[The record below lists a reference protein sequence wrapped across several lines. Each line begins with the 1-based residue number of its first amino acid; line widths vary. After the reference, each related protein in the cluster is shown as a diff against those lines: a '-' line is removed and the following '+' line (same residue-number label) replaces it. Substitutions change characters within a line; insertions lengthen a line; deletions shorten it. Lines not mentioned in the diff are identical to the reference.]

1 MCPPVISL
9 VVVMFTRV
17 TGRVLANEWQPSH
30 YSSRSCL
37 GSWHDVAV
45 HRVVA
50 LALPEVVAFD
60 LSIPAQVFGR
70 FRAPSPYSFEAC
82 TPSPGSVPTTTGFA
96 VQLELGL
103 EALDRADTVVVPG
116 YVSSDDPGD
125 DVCDALRRAAAR
137 GARMMS
143 VCTGAFALAAAGL
156 LDGRRAATHWG
167 AASTLA
173 AEHPQVEVDPDVL
186 YVDTGQVLTS
196 AGLAAGIDM
205 CLHVLRLDHGAEAA
219 AAVARNMVV
228 PPYRDG
234 GQAQFLT
241 GPLPT
246 VGTNLAGTCEWMVA
260 HLAEPLTIE
269 DMAAHAG
276 WAPRTFARRFVAETG
291 TTPARWLAAQRL
303 DHARRLLE
311 TTDLSV
317 DQVAGRSGLGTGAN
331 LRLHLARR
339 LGVTPTAYRRT
350 YQGRVA

>member
-1 MCPPVISL
+1 M
-9 VVVMFTRV
+9 
-17 TGRVLANEWQPSH
+17 
-30 YSSRSCL
+30 
-37 GSWHDVAV
+37 

-70 FRAPSPYSFEAC
+70 FRDPAPYSFEVC
-82 TPSPGSVPTTTGFA
+82 TPTPGSVPTTTGFA
-96 VQLELGL
+96 VQVERGL
-103 EALDRADTVVVPG
+103 EALAHADTVVVPG
-116 YVSSDDPGD
+116 YVCSDELG
-125 DVCDALRRAAAR
+125 VTVRDALRAAAAG

-143 VCTGAFALAAAGL
+143 VCTGAFALAEAGL

-167 AASTLA
+167 AAGTLA
-173 AEHPQVEVDPDVL
+173 AEHPQVQVDPDVL

-228 PPYRDG
+228 SPYREG
-234 GQAQFLT
+234 GQAQFVSQPVPLV
-241 GPLPT
+241 GP
-246 VGTNLAGTCEWMVA
+246 GLAETCAWMVSR
-260 HLAEPLTIE
+260 LAEPLTVE
-269 DMAAHAG
+269 DMAEHAG
-276 WAPRTFARRFVAETG
+276 WAPRTFARRFMAETG

-311 TTDLSV
+311 TTDLPV
-317 DQVAGRSGLGTGAN
+317 DQVAERSGLGTAGN

-350 YQGRVA
+350 YQGNVA

>member
-1 MCPPVISL
+1 M
-9 VVVMFTRV
+9 
-17 TGRVLANEWQPSH
+17 
-30 YSSRSCL
+30 
-37 GSWHDVAV
+37 

-60 LSIPAQVFGR
+60 LSIPAQVFGSL
-70 FRAPSPYSFEAC
+70 RAPSPYSFETC

-96 VQLELGL
+96 IEVQRGL
-103 EALDRADTVVVPG
+103 EALAEADTVVVPG
-116 YVSSDDPGD
+116 YEPSDVPAA
-125 DVCDALRRAAAR
+125 DVCDALRAAATR

-143 VCTGAFALAAAGL
+143 VCTGAFALAGAGL

-167 AASTLA
+167 WAARLA
-173 AEHPQVEVDPDVL
+173 ERHPQVDVDPDVL

-205 CLHVLRLDHGAEAA
+205 CIHVVRRDHGAERAA
-219 AAVARNMVV
+219 RIARHMVV
-228 PPYRDG
+228 SPYREG
-234 GQAQFLT
+234 GQAQFVT
-241 GPLPT
+241 RPLPA
-246 VGTNLAGTCEWMVA
+246 VGPSLAETCAWMVS
-260 HLAEPLTIE
+260 HLAEPLTID

-276 WAPRTFARRFVAETG
+276 WASRSFARRFTAETG

-311 TTDLSV
+311 TTDLPV
-317 DQVAGRSGLGTGAN
+317 DQVAERSGLGSSGN

-350 YQGRVA
+350 YQGGAA

>member
-1 MCPPVISL
+1 M
-9 VVVMFTRV
+9 
-17 TGRVLANEWQPSH
+17 
-30 YSSRSCL
+30 
-37 GSWHDVAV
+37 

-60 LSIPAQVFGR
+60 LSIPAQVFGSLR
-70 FRAPSPYSFEAC
+70 RPSPYSFEVC
-82 TPSPGSVPTTTGFA
+82 TPSPGAVPTTTGFA
-96 VQLELGL
+96 IEVVRGL
-103 EALDRADTVVVPG
+103 EALEEADTVVVPA
-116 YVSSDDPGD
+116 YEPSEVPPTDE
-125 DVCDALRRAAAR
+125 VCAALRRAGAR

-167 AASTLA
+167 WAGRLA
-173 AEHPQVEVDPDVL
+173 ARYPQVEVDPDVL

-205 CLHVLRLDHGAEAA
+205 CLHVVRLDHGAELAA
-219 AAVARNMVV
+219 GIARHMVV
-228 PPYRDG
+228 PPYREG
-234 GQAQFLT
+234 GQAQFVT
-241 GPLPT
+241 RPLP
-246 VGTNLAGTCEWMVA
+246 VAGPSLAETCAWMVA
-260 HLAEPLTIE
+260 HLAEPLTVD
-269 DMAAHAG
+269 DMSAHAG
-276 WAPRTFARRFVAETG
+276 WAPRTFARRFSAETG

-317 DQVAGRSGLGTGAN
+317 DQVAERSGLGTGAN

>member
-1 MCPPVISL
+1 MLSC
-9 VVVMFTRV
+9 
-17 TGRVLANEWQPSH
+17 EWLSSH
-30 YSSRSCL
+30 YSRESCL
-37 GSWHDVAV
+37 GECEDVAM

-70 FRAPSPYSFEAC
+70 FRDPSAYSFEIC
-82 TPSPGSVPTTTGFA
+82 TPTPGSVPTTTGFSIA
-96 VQLELGL
+96 VERGL
-103 EALDRADTVVVPG
+103 EALDGADSVVVPG
-116 YVSSDDPGD
+116 YIWSDPLTG

-143 VCTGAFALAAAGL
+143 VCTGAFALAEAGL
-156 LDGRRAATHWG
+156 LDGRRAATHW
-167 AASTLA
+167 AAAEYLA
-173 AEHPQVEVDPDVL
+173 AEYPEVDVDPDVL
-186 YVDTGQVLTS
+186 YVDTGQVVTS

-205 CLHVLRLDHGAEAA
+205 CLHVLRLDHGAEVA

-228 PPYRDG
+228 SPYREG
-234 GQAQFLT
+234 GQAQFVSHPVPAV
-241 GPLPT
+241 GP
-246 VGTNLAGTCEWMVA
+246 GLAETCAWMVG

-269 DMAAHAG
+269 EMAAHAG
-276 WAPRTFARRFVAETG
+276 WAPRTFARRFMAETG

-311 TTDLSV
+311 STDLPV
-317 DQVAGRSGLGTGAN
+317 DQVADLSGLGTAGN

-350 YQGRVA
+350 YQGKVA